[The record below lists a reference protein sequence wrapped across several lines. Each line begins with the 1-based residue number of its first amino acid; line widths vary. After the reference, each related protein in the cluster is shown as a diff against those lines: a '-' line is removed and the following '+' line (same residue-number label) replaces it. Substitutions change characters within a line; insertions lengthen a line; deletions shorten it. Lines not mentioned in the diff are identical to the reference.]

1 MRKRTTNS
9 MNCDPIETIELEQNR
24 TLASWNNLLRKRDK
38 YVIIHWIRRSK
49 ISVTLDPLME
59 VERYLAI
66 SLAKKNILYI
76 LSTHCLKFRKL
87 CELQWTED
95 RSRSLIAGAFPL
107 QIRSRAFK
115 RITSLGQGVSWKEI
129 LIQPQERKDKD
140 SFKSQHAGWIKT
152 VKVQLALKTNKKKYL
167 SILITA
173 LVRGPGN

>member
-1 MRKRTTNS
+1 MSCNGQK
-9 MNCDPIETIELEQNR
+9 IE
-24 TLASWNNLLRKRDK
+24 
-38 YVIIHWIRRSK
+38 
-49 ISVTLDPLME
+49 
-59 VERYLAI
+59 
-66 SLAKKNILYI
+66 
-76 LSTHCLKFRKL
+76 
-87 CELQWTED
+87 
-95 RSRSLIAGAFPL
+95 AGAFPL